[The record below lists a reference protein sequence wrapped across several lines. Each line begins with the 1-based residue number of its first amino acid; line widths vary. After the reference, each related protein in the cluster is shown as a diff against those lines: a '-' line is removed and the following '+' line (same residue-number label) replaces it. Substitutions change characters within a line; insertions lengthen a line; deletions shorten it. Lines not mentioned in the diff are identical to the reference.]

1 MLIITKILLWF
12 HAPMFITIL
21 DVNGVKILQ
30 HKSLTLLSIN
40 SRWNECRSTWPRG
53 SMCCVSRI
61 CFFFISF
68 FFFFGVFSA
77 SMFQTLII
85 TTKSQR
91 HKSVCAFWTY
101 HHLPVVINGQLGIVL
116 LPDDGR
122 RGCSLDA
129 AVEARWAS
137 HISSQTSRFLS
148 KVSRNAWK

>member
-1 MLIITKILLWF
+1 MLPCSSPFWTSMVWKYYNTNHWHSF
-12 HAPMFITIL
+12 P
-21 DVNGVKILQ
+21 
-30 HKSLTLLSIN
+30 
-40 SRWNECRSTWPRG
+40 STADEMNVGQRG
-53 SMCCVSRI
+53 RKEACAVCQEYAFSS
-61 CFFFISF
+61 FLF